1 MPTLP
6 LPLFPRLLE
15 LEIRAATF
23 AFSRPLNTT
32 EKKFEQERFR
42 KKPDGS
48 IECVSCG
55 IEKQVNLNF
64 SIYNSFSRSNVT
76 CKHVMQTTKKS
87 MLKISEKNL
96 KNINWTIYEVA
107 RLHEQS
113 CDVQR
118 EKLDYISRRS
128 ILINARRSR
137 GTYTFSNKV
146 IKEALMKGFSSA
158 RIMNA
163 AIRFFVEFGAYPE
176 ISDLIEYILC

>member
-55 IEKQVNLNF
+55 IEKQVNL
-64 SIYNSFSRSNVT
+64 
-76 CKHVMQTTKKS
+76 
-87 MLKISEKNL
+87 
-96 KNINWTIYEVA
+96 NINWTIYEVA